1 MHQER
6 ALVTGAAGFI
16 GSHVARHCRDLGMQV
31 VGADNLSGGDA
42 ANVPEGVP
50 LEVGDLTDPSFV
62 DGLWRRHGSFDYVY
76 HLAAYAAEGL
86 SHFVRRFNYQ
96 TNLVASVNLI
106 NASVLGRVRR
116 FVFTSSIAVYGTGQ
130 LPLSESTIPHP
141 EDPYGISK
149 YAVELDLRAAEAM
162 FGLPFTVF
170 RPHNV
175 YGEAQNI
182 ADRYRNVVGIFMNRL
197 LQRQSLPVFGDGL
210 QSRAFSHVDDVAP
223 YIAAA
228 PRVPASVNATYN
240 IGSDT
245 VTTVRDLAHLIAAAF
260 GSPPVLEHLEARNEV
275 VHAHA
280 DHSRFRADFHPRAEV
295 PLEAGLRRM
304 ADWVR
309 SRGPAVPTVFKGIEI
324 HDKLPASW
332 R

>member
-31 VGADNLSGGDA
+31 IGADNLSGGDP
-42 ANVPEGVP
+42 ANVPDGVP
-50 LEVGDLTDPSFV
+50 LEVGDLTDPAFV
-62 DGLWRRHGSFDYVY
+62 DGLWERHGGFDYVY

-106 NASVLGRVRR
+106 NASVRGRVRR

-197 LQRQSLPVFGDGL
+197 LQGQSMPVFGDGL

-260 GSPPVLEHLEARNEV
+260 GRPPVLEHLEARNEV

-280 DHSRFRADFHPRAEV
+280 DHSRFCADFHPRAEV
-295 PLEAGLRRM
+295 PLEVGLRRM